1 MRIVR
6 PPLALRKLYPDLTW
20 RRSIEE
26 RKLFLTFDDGPVP
39 VATDFVLDT
48 LRDFHIKGTFFC
60 VGENVLKNP
69 RIYHRIL
76 NEGHAVGNHTHN
88 HLKGWQTSDGV
99 YLKNVADCELA
110 LLNGKNSGSAG
121 LRLEGER
128 LKEERLK
135 EERLDGV
142 VLEGEG
148 EKLETGDVGKWEKL
162 AKPLFRPPYGRIKR
176 SQMKALL
183 PDYQIIMWDV
193 LSYDYDK
200 RISPEQC
207 LKHVVSKVRPGS
219 IVVFH
224 DHVKAFQNLSYALP
238 RALEILV
245 KDGWTFGVL

>member
-128 LKEERLK
+128 L
-135 EERLDGV
+135 
-142 VLEGEG
+142 
-148 EKLETGDVGKWEKL
+148 
-162 AKPLFRPPYGRIKR
+162 AKPLFRPPYGRIRR

-224 DHVKAFQNLSYALP
+224 DHMKAFKNLSYALP

>member
-20 RRSIEE
+20 RRSIDE

-48 LRDFHIKGTFFC
+48 LRDYNIKGTFFC
-60 VGENVLKNP
+60 VGENVLENP
-69 RIYHRIL
+69 GIYQRIL

-88 HLKGWQTSDGV
+88 HLKGWQTPDGA
-99 YLKNVADCELA
+99 YLKNVADCEVA
-110 LLNGKNSGSAG
+110 LLNGREGISSEGG
-121 LRLEGER
+121 ELE
-128 LKEERLK
+128 
-135 EERLDGV
+135 
-142 VLEGEG
+142 
-148 EKLETGDVGKWEKL
+148 EK
-162 AKPLFRPPYGRIKR
+162 AKPLFRPPYGRIRR
-176 SQMKALL
+176 SQIKSLL

-245 KDGWTFGVL
+245 KDGWTFGVV

>member
-20 RRSIEE
+20 RRSIDE

-48 LRDFHIKGTFFC
+48 LRDYNIKGTFFC
-60 VGENVLKNP
+60 VGENVLENP
-69 RIYHRIL
+69 GIYQRIL

-88 HLKGWQTSDGV
+88 HLKGWQTQDGV

-110 LLNGKNSGSAG
+110 LLNGKDGVGSAG
-121 LRLEGER
+121 LRLEG
-128 LKEERLK
+128 
-135 EERLDGV
+135 V
-142 VLEGEG
+142 
-148 EKLETGDVGKWEKL
+148 KL